1 MMRNKFF
8 CVLLFTSLTVSVPVL
23 AQEMPAPENSLK
35 TALDADAKSTFTD
48 KSPGAHLIPGTKPN
62 PLAAPDSVPGS
73 SMGKV
78 LLQPP
83 VKIATHV
90 DHGMNDDA
98 SYSKTLIDLL
108 EYSPDGAD
116 SNLRWDI
123 ERWQGGD
130 YHRWWI
136 KTEGERNIHNGDYDA
151 EFQLLKSKLTHP
163 YTEFQYGLRL
173 QTQGH
178 DGVNIARPQA
188 VGGFQ
193 SLMPYNYEL
202 ESALYVDPH
211 GNISASMKAEK
222 DLLITQKLILQP
234 RIEADAALQQ
244 VGRFGVGSGLNNV
257 SLGLRLRYE
266 IRREFAPYI
275 GITYEKAFG
284 KTANF
289 VRQDGGDPGQ
299 WRFVAGVRMWF

>member
-1 MMRNKFF
+1 MRNRLF
-8 CVLLFTSLTVSVPVL
+8 CVLLFASVIASAPVL
-23 AQEMPAPENSLK
+23 AQEMPAPETSLK
-35 TALDADAKSTFTD
+35 TTLDADAKSTFTD
-48 KSPGAHLIPGTKPN
+48 KNPGAHLIPGTKAN
-62 PLAAPDSVPGS
+62 PLASPDSLPQ

-78 LLQPP
+78 LLQPNI
-83 VKIATHV
+83 KMTTHT

-108 EYSPDGAD
+108 EYSPNGAD
-116 SNLRWDI
+116 SNVRWDI

-136 KTEGERNIHNGDYDA
+136 KTEGERNTHNGDYDA

-178 DGVNIARPQA
+178 DGTNIARPQA
-188 VGGFQ
+188 VVGFQ

-202 ESALYVDPH
+202 ESALYVDLH

-244 VGRFGVGSGLNNV
+244 VDRFGVGSGLNNV

-275 GITYEKAFG
+275 GVTYEKAFG
-284 KTANF
+284 KTASF
-289 VRQDGGDPGQ
+289 VRQDGGNAGGLH
-299 WRFVAGVRMWF
+299 FVAGVRMWF

>member
-1 MMRNKFF
+1 MRNTFF
-8 CVLLFTSLTVSVPVL
+8 VVLLFTSLSASAPLL
-23 AQEMPAPENSLK
+23 AQENPAPETSLK
-35 TALDADAKSTFTD
+35 AALDANAKSTFTD
-48 KSPGAHLIPGTKPN
+48 ETPGAHLIPGTKAN
-62 PLAAPDSVPGS
+62 PLASPDSLPGHA
-73 SMGKV
+73 KV

-83 VKIATHV
+83 VKMTTHV
-90 DHGMNDDA
+90 DHGMNDNA

-108 EYSPDGAD
+108 EYSPGGAD
-116 SNLRWDI
+116 SNVRWDI

-130 YHRWWI
+130 YHRWWF
-136 KTEGERNIHNGDYDA
+136 KTEGERNVHNGDYDA

-173 QTQGH
+173 QTQSHAGST
-178 DGVNIARPQA
+178 IARPQA
-188 VGGFQ
+188 VVGFQ

-202 ESALYVDPH
+202 ETGLYVDLH

-244 VGRFGVGSGLNNV
+244 VDRFGVGSGLNNV

-275 GITYEKAFG
+275 GVTYEKAFG
-284 KTANF
+284 KTASF
-289 VRQDGGDPGQ
+289 IRQDGGDPGQ

>member
-1 MMRNKFF
+1 MRNKYIFF
-8 CVLLFTSLTVSVPVL
+8 LLLTTSMVSVPVL
-23 AQEMPAPENSLK
+23 AQENSATQTSLK
-35 TALDADAKSTFTD
+35 SAVDADAKSAFVD
-48 KSPGAHLIPGTKPN
+48 KTPGAHLIPGTKAN
-62 PLAAPDSVPGS
+62 PLASPDSLPGHA
-73 SMGKV
+73 KV

-83 VKIATHV
+83 VKMTTHE
-90 DHGMNDDA
+90 DHSMNDDA
-98 SYSKTLIDLL
+98 SYSMTLIDLL
-108 EYSPDGAD
+108 EYSLDGAD
-116 SNLRWDI
+116 SDIHWDI

-136 KTEGERNIHNGDYDA
+136 KTEGERNIHNGDYDV

-173 QTQGH
+173 QTQGRN
-178 DGVNIARPQA
+178 GTNIARPQ
-188 VGGFQ
+188 VVVGFQ

-202 ESALYVDPH
+202 ETALYLDPH

-244 VGRFGVGSGLNNV
+244 VDRFGVGSGLNNV

-275 GITYEKAFG
+275 GVTYEKAFG
-284 KTANF
+284 KTASF
-289 VRQDGGDPGQ
+289 VRQDGDDPAR